1 MQHPA
6 TINIKDFTYYL
17 PDDRIATHPLAQRDH
32 SKLLVYQKECI
43 CEDVYAN
50 IAAYLPGQSLL
61 VFNNTKVVEARLLFQ
76 KPTGAT
82 IEIFAL
88 EPYGQYTDIATAMQQ
103 KGNARWKC
111 LIGGAGKWKHGQV
124 LHKQTGSNES
134 LFTLQ
139 ATITEKLA
147 DSFCIDFFW
156 QPGTHTFAEVL
167 HTFGMMPIP
176 PYLGRPSD
184 AADRERYQTVYASR
198 EGSVAAP
205 TAGLHFTPAVFNA
218 LQAKN
223 IKTAFITLHVGA
235 GTFMPVKA
243 TILKDHTMHAEY
255 IDADAALIQILA
267 AQAPDV
273 VAVGTTSL
281 RALESLY
288 WMGVKCHM
296 QPHLRLHEL
305 ELKQWEVYDTLQH
318 QALTV
323 KEALASLCERMEQ
336 YSASRLMVKT
346 QLLVAPGYKARMV
359 RGIITNFHQP
369 DSTLLLLV
377 AALIGEDWKKVYD
390 YALAHDFRF
399 LSYGDGCLLY
409 TD

>member
-6 TINIKDFTYYL
+6 TISIKDFTYSL
-17 PDDRIATHPLAQRDH
+17 PDHMIATHPLAQRDQ
-32 SKLLVYQKECI
+32 SRLLVYQKKRI

-50 IAAYLPGQSLL
+50 IADYLPGHSLL

-88 EPYGQYTDIATAMQQ
+88 EPYEPDMYIATAMQQ
-103 KGNARWKC
+103 RGNARWKC
-111 LIGGAGKWKHGQV
+111 MIGGAGKWKHGQV

-134 LFTLQ
+134 LFMLQ
-139 ATITEKLA
+139 ASITEKLT
-147 DSFCIDFFW
+147 DSFCIDFSW
-156 QPGTHTFAEVL
+156 QPNTHTFAEVL
-167 HTFGMMPIP
+167 HAFGVMPIP
-176 PYLGRPSD
+176 PYLRRPSD
-184 AADRERYQTVYASR
+184 TADHERYQTVYASR

-223 IKTAFITLHVGA
+223 INTAFITLHVGA

-243 TILKDHTMHAEY
+243 TTLKDHTMHAEY
-255 IDADAALIQILA
+255 IDAEAALIHTIA

-273 VAVGTTSL
+273 FAVGTTSL
-281 RALESLY
+281 RTLESLY
-288 WMGVKCHM
+288 WMGVKCCL
-296 QPHLRLHEL
+296 QPHLRLDEL
-305 ELKQWEVYDTLQH
+305 ELTQWEVYDTLQQH
-318 QALTV
+318 ALTV
-323 KEALASLCERMEQ
+323 KEALGALCERMEQ
-336 YSASRLMVKT
+336 QAAARLRVKT
-346 QLLVAPGYKARMV
+346 QLLIAPGYKARIV

-377 AALIGEDWKKVYD
+377 AALIGEEWRKVYD
-390 YALAHDFRF
+390 HALEQNFRF
-399 LSYGDGCLLY
+399 LSYGDGCLLFI
-409 TD
+409 D